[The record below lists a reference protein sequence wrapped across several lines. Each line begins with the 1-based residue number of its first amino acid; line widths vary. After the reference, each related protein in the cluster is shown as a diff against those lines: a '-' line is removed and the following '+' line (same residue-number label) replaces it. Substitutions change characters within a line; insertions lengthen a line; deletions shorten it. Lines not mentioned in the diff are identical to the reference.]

1 MSKKLGDAPTLEAKF
16 REEEEELVKE
26 TGQSESKDNPDTTDT
41 PQHEAVASAPE
52 CEVKKRRMASGA
64 GLPDGAK
71 AEIEVPVFESDD
83 VDNISIT
90 AVTGHADIAN
100 VLRAAGKNALATA
113 MKKVVESLL
122 P

>member
-1 MSKKLGDAPTLEAKF
+1 MKDIFHGYPVADGIEIVSVESVQQRSAELFVIRNKPRVGYEMTDVKFKWRKDSLEGTF
-16 REEEEELVKE
+16 
-26 TGQSESKDNPDTTDT
+26 T
-41 PQHEAVASAPE
+41 
-52 CEVKKRRMASGA
+52 
-64 GLPDGAK
+64 
-71 AEIEVPVFESDD
+71 VPVFESDD